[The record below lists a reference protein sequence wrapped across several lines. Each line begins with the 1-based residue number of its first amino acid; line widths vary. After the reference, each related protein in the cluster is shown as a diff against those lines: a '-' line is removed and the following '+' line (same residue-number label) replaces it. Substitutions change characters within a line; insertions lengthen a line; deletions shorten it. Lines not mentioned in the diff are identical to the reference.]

1 MAMTK
6 RLKRFSDDWN
16 RLAGCN
22 PYGAIL
28 TGLTG
33 ELPEWSVE
41 QFFETGEAD
50 AARFMADL
58 ERIAPTVGRGRLLD
72 FGCGVG
78 RVARALANHFQSV
91 VGIDAAATMIA
102 HARDLNGSYR
112 NCEFVLNGDVHLH
125 GFDTGTFDVI
135 YSRLVLQH
143 IPPALVRVY
152 IPELVRV
159 LAPGGVLMFQL
170 PEEIPDSESA
180 FVHAPVVGNGLK
192 QRLPRALVRVY
203 RRVKYKWFVERVVPK
218 MAMFGMPH
226 ESVLTLARDA
236 GGRVLAVAP
245 DQSHGPSPRGYEY
258 WVSR

>member
-1 MAMTK
+1 MTK

-16 RLAGCN
+16 RLARCN

-102 HARDLNGSYR
+102 HARD
-112 NCEFVLNGDVHLH
+112 
-125 GFDTGTFDVI
+125 
-135 YSRLVLQH
+135 
-143 IPPALVRVY
+143 
-152 IPELVRV
+152 
-159 LAPGGVLMFQL
+159 
-170 PEEIPDSESA
+170 
-180 FVHAPVVGNGLK
+180 
-192 QRLPRALVRVY
+192 
-203 RRVKYKWFVERVVPK
+203 
-218 MAMFGMPH
+218 
-226 ESVLTLARDA
+226 
-236 GGRVLAVAP
+236 
-245 DQSHGPSPRGYEY
+245 
-258 WVSR
+258 